1 MMRKNR
7 GRDGGGMKMRNLF
20 IASGRSRR
28 RRDERKDEYRK
39 RKIKGENETEK
50 NE

>member
-1 MMRKNR
+1 
-7 GRDGGGMKMRNLF
+7 MRNLF